1 MNVLFHMTIF
11 IIKRCNMNND
21 KLYELVKTLR
31 KYATS
36 LVNLNPNYAIKLDS
50 SDWQSCILDIA
61 TSLAVI
67 EILIKN
73 GKDE

>member
-1 MNVLFHMTIF
+1 
-11 IIKRCNMNND
+11 MNND

-31 KYATS
+31 KYATA
-36 LVNLNPNYAIKLDS
+36 LINLDPKDAIKLDA
-50 SDWQSCILDIA
+50 SDWQACILDIA

>member
-1 MNVLFHMTIF
+1 MNGSFHMTIF
-11 IIKRCNMNND
+11 IIKRCDMNND

-36 LVNLNPNYAIKLDS
+36 LVNLDPNYAIKLDS

-73 GKDE
+73 GRDE

>member
-1 MNVLFHMTIF
+1 MKVMKMNA
-11 IIKRCNMNND
+11 NNE

-36 LVNLNPNYAIKLDS
+36 LVNLNTNYAIKLDS

-73 GKDE
+73 GRDE

>member
-1 MNVLFHMTIF
+1 MNE
-11 IIKRCNMNND
+11 NND

-36 LVNLNPNYAIKLDS
+36 LVCLDYNDASKLDY
-50 SDWQSCILDIA
+50 SDWQACILDIA

-67 EILIKN
+67 EVLIKN
-73 GKDE
+73 GRDE

>member
-1 MNVLFHMTIF
+1 
-11 IIKRCNMNND
+11 MNND
-21 KLYELVKTLR
+21 KLYELVKSLR
-31 KYATS
+31 KYATA
-36 LVNLNPNYAIKLDS
+36 LLDLNTKDASNLDS
-50 SDWQSCILDIA
+50 SDWQACILDIA

>member
-1 MNVLFHMTIF
+1 MNH
-11 IIKRCNMNND
+11 D
-21 KLYELVKTLR
+21 KLYELVKTVR
-31 KYATS
+31 KYATV
-36 LVNLNPNYAIKLDS
+36 LINLDPKDAIKLDA

-67 EILIKN
+67 EIYIKD

>member
-1 MNVLFHMTIF
+1 MKAISKMKVMNM
-11 IIKRCNMNND
+11 NANND

-36 LVNLNPNYAIKLDS
+36 LVNLNHNDAIKLDS
-50 SDWQSCILDIA
+50 SDWQACILDIA

>member
-1 MNVLFHMTIF
+1 MKMNA
-11 IIKRCNMNND
+11 NSD

-36 LVNLNPNYAIKLDS
+36 LVNLDPNYAIKLDS

>member
-1 MNVLFHMTIF
+1 
-11 IIKRCNMNND
+11 MNND

-31 KYATS
+31 KYAVS
-36 LVNLNPNYAIKLDS
+36 LVSMNPSEAIKLDS

>member
-1 MNVLFHMTIF
+1 
-11 IIKRCNMNND
+11 MNNY

-36 LVNLNPNYAIKLDS
+36 LVNLDPNYAIKFDS

-73 GKDE
+73 GEDE

>member
-1 MNVLFHMTIF
+1 
-11 IIKRCNMNND
+11 MNND
-21 KLYELVKTLR
+21 RLYELVKAIR

-67 EILIKN
+67 EILIRMERMN
-73 GKDE
+73 

>member
-1 MNVLFHMTIF
+1 MNA
-11 IIKRCNMNND
+11 NND

-36 LVNLNPNYAIKLDS
+36 LVCLDYNDAIKLDS

-61 TSLAVI
+61 ASLAVI

-73 GKDE
+73 GKDD

>member
-1 MNVLFHMTIF
+1 MNA
-11 IIKRCNMNND
+11 NND

-31 KYATS
+31 KYATA
-36 LVNLNPNYAIKLDS
+36 LVCLDYNDAIKLDS
-50 SDWQSCILDIA
+50 SDWQACILDIA

>member
-1 MNVLFHMTIF
+1 
-11 IIKRCNMNND
+11 MNND
-21 KLYELVKTLR
+21 KLYELVKALG
-31 KYATS
+31 KYARA
-36 LVNLNPNYAIKLDS
+36 LVNLNPNDAIKLDS

-73 GKDE
+73 GRDE

>member
-1 MNVLFHMTIF
+1 
-11 IIKRCNMNND
+11 MNND

-36 LVNLNPNYAIKLDS
+36 LVNLDPNYAIKLDS

-61 TSLAVI
+61 TALAVI
-67 EILIKN
+67 EILIKE
-73 GKDE
+73 GKDD

>member
-1 MNVLFHMTIF
+1 
-11 IIKRCNMNND
+11 MNND

-50 SDWQSCILDIA
+50 SDWQACVFDIA
-61 TSLAVI
+61 RSLTII
-67 EILIKN
+67 EEFIKN

>member
-1 MNVLFHMTIF
+1 
-11 IIKRCNMNND
+11 MNND
-21 KLYELVKTLR
+21 KLYEMIKAIR

-36 LVNLNPNYAIKLDS
+36 LVYMNPSEAIKLDS
-50 SDWQSCILDIA
+50 SDWQSCILDIT

-67 EILIKN
+67 EIFIKE

>member
-1 MNVLFHMTIF
+1 
-11 IIKRCNMNND
+11 MNND
-21 KLYELVKTLR
+21 KLYGLIKTLR
-31 KYATS
+31 KYVIS
-36 LVNLNPNYAIKLDS
+36 LVNLNPNYAIILDS
-50 SDWQSCILDIA
+50 SDWQSCLLDIA